1 MRAPN
6 CPFSLLITAVFGNE
20 MLMKKSYVSFS
31 TLLKSILVVTSPALA
46 VTAIDVVL
54 GVLSLPQM
62 MYAYGIIFVATGMLI
77 YPFLSNVSSLTHYVN
92 EIAQDKRVAAPDLS
106 FLGSANELSEA
117 LKKLQASWD
126 VKKKQME
133 TIITEREIL
142 VDTLPDILIMVNDEK
157 KIVRTN
163 RAARAIF
170 GQNLAGRQLKDVIA
184 SSYLLDAIG
193 SVINDLKGREI
204 EFRIEDPVVRDF
216 LAIIERFPVP
226 TAGGISTVITMNDIT
241 ELKSV
246 EQMRADFVANASH
259 ELRTPLASIKGFVET
274 LLGPAKDDEEAR
286 IEFLKIM
293 LEQSDR
299 MQQLIGD
306 LLSLSKIE
314 MNIHSV
320 PTEPMDLSAVLRK
333 AAESFKRMAAEK
345 NVRLVLNMH
354 DNLPQV
360 KGESNEIAQVVH
372 NLISNAIKYGFADS
386 DVTITAKV
394 TSELPQDINMR
405 NLTRVV
411 ALSVRDQ
418 GDGIPKQHL
427 PRLMERFYRV
437 DSARTRQIG
446 GTGLGLAIVKGIVQ
460 RHRGAIVIDSVV
472 GEGTCFTVY
481 LPIFEG

>member
-1 MRAPN
+1 
-6 CPFSLLITAVFGNE
+6 
-20 MLMKKSYVSFS
+20 MKKTFVSFGA
-31 TLLKSILVVTSPALA
+31 LLKAVLLLTSPAL
-46 VTAIDVVL
+46 VVMGFDVFL
-54 GVLSLPQM
+54 GALSLSQM
-62 MYAYGIIFVATGMLI
+62 MYAYGVIFVATGMLI

-106 FLGSANELSEA
+106 FLGSAADLSAA
-117 LKKLQASWD
+117 LKKLQSSWD

-170 GQNLAGRQLKDVIA
+170 GQNLAGKQLKDVIP
-184 SSYLLDAIG
+184 SRYLLDAIT
-193 SVINDLKGREI
+193 SVIQDLKGREI

-226 TAGGISTVITMNDIT
+226 TVGGISTVITMNDIT

-274 LLGPAKDDEEAR
+274 LLGPAKDDEPAR
-286 IEFLKIM
+286 LEFLQIM
-293 LEQSDR
+293 LEQADR

-320 PTEPMDLSAVLRK
+320 PVDPMDLAHVLRK
-333 AAESFKRMAAEK
+333 ETDSLKRMAAAK
-345 NVRLVLNMH
+345 NVRLVLNIH

-360 KGESNEIAQVVH
+360 KGESNELAQVVH
-372 NLISNAIKYGFADS
+372 NLVSNAIKYGFADS
-386 DVTITAKV
+386 DVTISAKV

-411 ALSVRDQ
+411 AMSVRDQ
-418 GDGIPKQHL
+418 GEGIPKQHL

-437 DSARTRQIG
+437 DSARTRQVG

-460 RHRGAIVIDSVV
+460 RHRGAIIIDSVV
-472 GEGTCFTVY
+472 GEGTQFTVF

>member
-1 MRAPN
+1 
-6 CPFSLLITAVFGNE
+6 
-20 MLMKKSYVSFS
+20 MKKTFVPFN
-31 TLLKSILVVTSPALA
+31 TLLKSVLVVTSPAL
-46 VTAIDVVL
+46 VVMGLDVFL
-54 GVLSLPQM
+54 GVLSLSQM
-62 MYAYGIIFVATGMLI
+62 MYAYGVIFVATGLLI
-77 YPFLSNVSSLTHYVN
+77 YPFLANMSALTFYVN

-106 FLGSANELSEA
+106 FLGSTAELSES
-117 LKKLQASWD
+117 LRRLQSSWD

-170 GQNLAGRQLKDVIA
+170 GQNLAGKLLKDVIPNR
-184 SSYLLDAIG
+184 YLLDAIS
-193 SVINDLKGREI
+193 SVIQDLKGREI
-204 EFRIEDPVVRDF
+204 EFRMEDPVVRDF

-274 LLGPAKDDEEAR
+274 LLGPARDDEPAR

-293 LEQSDR
+293 LEQADR

-314 MNIHSV
+314 MNVHSV
-320 PTEPMDLSAVLRK
+320 PVEPMDLAAVLRK
-333 AAESFKRMAAEK
+333 ETESFKRMAAEK
-345 NVRLVLNMH
+345 NVRLVLSIH

-360 KGESNEIAQVVH
+360 KGEPNELAQVVPARMIV
-372 NLISNAIKYGFADS
+372 LLERLSEGAFGGDEPLR
-386 DVTITAKV
+386 DVGGHGAV
-394 TSELPQDINMR
+394 ALR
-405 NLTRVV
+405 VALLVV
-411 ALSVRDQ
+411 AVERLATLRALWTV
-418 GDGIPKQHL
+418 HL
-427 PRLMERFYRV
+427 P
-437 DSARTRQIG
+437 T
-446 GTGLGLAIVKGIVQ
+446 K
-460 RHRGAIVIDSVV
+460 
-472 GEGTCFTVY
+472 C
-481 LPIFEG
+481 

>member
-1 MRAPN
+1 
-6 CPFSLLITAVFGNE
+6 
-20 MLMKKSYVSFS
+20 
-31 TLLKSILVVTSPALA
+31 
-46 VTAIDVVL
+46 
-54 GVLSLPQM
+54 
-62 MYAYGIIFVATGMLI
+62 
-77 YPFLSNVSSLTHYVN
+77 
-92 EIAQDKRVAAPDLS
+92 
-106 FLGSANELSEA
+106 
-117 LKKLQASWD
+117 
-126 VKKKQME
+126 
-133 TIITEREIL
+133 
-142 VDTLPDILIMVNDEK
+142 
-157 KIVRTN
+157 
-163 RAARAIF
+163 
-170 GQNLAGRQLKDVIA
+170 
-184 SSYLLDAIG
+184 
-193 SVINDLKGREI
+193 
-204 EFRIEDPVVRDF
+204 
-216 LAIIERFPVP
+216 
-226 TAGGISTVITMNDIT
+226 
-241 ELKSV
+241 
-246 EQMRADFVANASH
+246 
-259 ELRTPLASIKGFVET
+259 
-274 LLGPAKDDEEAR
+274 
-286 IEFLKIM
+286 M

-345 NVRLVLNMH
+345 NVRLVLNVH

-405 NLTRVV
+405 NLSRVV

-418 GDGIPKQHL
+418 GEGIPKQHL

-481 LPIFEG
+481 LPIFES